1 MPDFVVQASPPAS
14 GGVGNRRDAREAGG
28 IPAKMGMLQGNRDG
42 LNCIVLF
49 NRVPRST
56 QRCRIELWGRVG
68 DQDGQDEKVLGR
80 EF

>member
-1 MPDFVVQASPPAS
+1 MVQASPPAS
-14 GGVGNRRDAREAGG
+14 GGMGDRLDASEAGD
-28 IPAKMGMLQGNRDG
+28 IPAKMGMRQANRDE
-42 LNCIVLF
+42 LTCIVLF

-68 DQDGQDEKVLGR
+68 DQDGQDEKVLGG